1 MAACPERCQEPLK
14 LRKLQKYGF
23 SLPPSL
29 LRYFPPSFLPS
40 LPPCLPPS
48 LSPLSLRGKPDP
60 HKYCLMTCVEL
71 NGRSSRHPTYHI
83 FCHHDKEGKPQF
95 TQARPEWQPL
105 RNTQLPHSQ
114 RPRSCAPA
122 SRCVAGSENLQETT
136 ALAHFRTSGCF
147 LEFFLWSSL
156 NP

>member
-1 MAACPERCQEPLK
+1 MPRALPGATKVFANSRNMGSL
-14 LRKLQKYGF
+14 
-23 SLPPSL
+23 SLPPSFSSYL
-29 LRYFPPSFLPS
+29 PLSFLPSFLPS
-40 LPPCLPPS
+40 LSPS
-48 LSPLSLRGKPDP
+48 LLLSLRGKPDP

-71 NGRSSRHPTYHI
+71 NGRRSRHPTCHI
-83 FCHHDKEGKPQF
+83 FCHHDKERKPQF

-105 RNTQLPHSQ
+105 RNTQLPPSQ
-114 RPRSCAPA
+114 KPRSCAPA